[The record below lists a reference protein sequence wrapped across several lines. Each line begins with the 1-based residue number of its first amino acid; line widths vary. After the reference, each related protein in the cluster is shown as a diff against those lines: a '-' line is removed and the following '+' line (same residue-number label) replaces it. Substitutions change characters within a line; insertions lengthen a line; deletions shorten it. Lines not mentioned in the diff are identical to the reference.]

1 MTELQT
7 RASPA
12 TPEPCLADDLLRGAE
27 ALAVFLYKDKRQR
40 RKVYHLAETSNFP
53 LFRLGGM
60 LCGRK
65 SKIIQHIEQ
74 QEAEAM
80 KPKEPK
86 DKSND

>member
-1 MTELQT
+1 MSEIET

-12 TPEPCLADDLLRGAE
+12 TPEPCLADDLMRGGDEIAE
-27 ALAVFLYKDKRQR
+27 FIYKDKRQR
-40 RKVYHLAETSNFP
+40 RKVYHLAETSDFP

-65 SKIIQHIEQ
+65 SRILKYIEQ

-80 KPKEPK
+80 KPKERKPK
-86 DKSND
+86 DV